1 MMRGMSFII
10 LFCFSA
16 FWAGGQET
24 VKDTVPQQ
32 DRIRIYSGFR
42 FGFGGASQSN
52 TIIDDEAVN
61 MVVNPTM
68 GGVLWIRFRQ
78 NFGLMAEAQYSLKGF
93 KFSQPLG
100 DTSLVTTQ
108 RYHFIEFPLLVHASI
123 GNNRFTEFIEFGLAP
138 SFLSGGYT
146 EITPYLDGRSLDA
159 TYDKIIFNK
168 PNPLPYKRFDLN
180 MVIGAGL
187 GVKVGPGMLH
197 SGVRMHIG
205 LIDIYKDK
213 RFGYDDR
220 PQQQR
225 SFYLNFG
232 YLWRIH
238 SIK

>member
-1 MMRGMSFII
+1 MRLFGVII
-10 LFCFSA
+10 WVWFSA
-16 FWAGGQET
+16 FNAFGQESDQ
-24 VKDTVPQQ
+24 DTLAKQ

-52 TIIDDEAVN
+52 TIINEEAVN

-93 KFSQPLG
+93 KFTQSLG
-100 DTSLVTTQ
+100 DTSLVTSQ

-123 GNNRFTEFIEFGLAP
+123 GNNRFTEFLEFGLAP
-138 SFLSGGYT
+138 AFLSGGYT
-146 EITPYLDGRSLDA
+146 ETTPYLDGQSLNA

-168 PNPLPYKRFDLN
+168 PNPAPFKRFDLN

-187 GVKVGPGMLH
+187 GVKIGPGMLH

-205 LIDIYKDK
+205 MVDINKDQ

-225 SFYLNFG
+225 NFYLNFG
-232 YLWRIH
+232 YLWHIH
-238 SIK
+238 SIR